1 MNEIAVELEIE
12 AEAELYKIV
21 EYYKRFDQELPKDF
35 IREFED
41 AVQKLMN
48 FPNAGHPYLH
58 QTKRV
63 FLNRFPY
70 AVVYKIYKENLVIV
84 FAIMHMRRKPDYWKD
99 RLK

>member
-41 AVQKLMN
+41 AVEKLMN

-58 QTKRV
+58 QTKPCLPKSFSLCSCLQDLQREPGNS
-63 FLNRFPY
+63 FCHYTHEP
-70 AVVYKIYKENLVIV
+70 KT
-84 FAIMHMRRKPDYWKD
+84 
-99 RLK
+99 RLLERST